1 MGERIAFLG
10 TGIMGGAMARRLAD
24 AGQDIAVWNRTLDKA
39 RPLADAGAT
48 VAASVAD
55 AVRGRTLLVTM
66 LADADVTAAALGN
79 GDALAGLAPDALWL
93 QMATVGVAG
102 EQRLRGLAEAAG
114 VGYLDAP
121 VSGTKQPAE
130 QGALTVLAS
139 GPEDLRARAETVFS
153 VVGSTTVWAG
163 EAGAGS
169 RLKLVVNTWLLGLL
183 GALADSIRLS
193 ELLGLDPAGFLAAIE
208 GGPLFTPYAKL
219 KGGAMIAGEYPAAFP
234 LSMASKDAQLVVEAA
249 HDAGGDLPVADAL
262 AGLFQ
267 RAAALDGGELGR
279 ADMAAVVEALRRA

>member
-193 ELLGLDPAGFLAAIE
+193 ELLRIDPAGFLAAIE

-219 KGGAMIAGEYPAAFP
+219 KGGAMIAGEYPTAFP

>member
-10 TGIMGGAMARRLAD
+10 IGIMGGAMARRLAD

-79 GDALAGLAPDALWL
+79 GDALAELAPDALWL

-219 KGGAMIAGEYPAAFP
+219 KGGAMIAGEYPTAFP

>member
-10 TGIMGGAMARRLAD
+10 TCIMGGAMARRLAD

-79 GDALAGLAPDALWL
+79 GDALAELAPDALWL

-169 RLKLVVNTWLLGLL
+169 RFKLVVNTWLLGLL

-193 ELLGLDPAGFLAAIE
+193 ELLGIDPAGFLAAIE

-219 KGGAMIAGEYPAAFP
+219 KGGAMIAGEYPTAFP

>member
-1 MGERIAFLG
+1 M
-10 TGIMGGAMARRLAD
+10 
-24 AGQDIAVWNRTLDKA
+24 
-39 RPLADAGAT
+39 
-48 VAASVAD
+48 
-55 AVRGRTLLVTM
+55 
-66 LADADVTAAALGN
+66 
-79 GDALAGLAPDALWL
+79 
-93 QMATVGVAG
+93 
-102 EQRLRGLAEAAG
+102 
-114 VGYLDAP
+114 
-121 VSGTKQPAE
+121 
-130 QGALTVLAS
+130 LAS

-193 ELLGLDPAGFLAAIE
+193 ELLGIDPAGFLAAIE

-219 KGGAMIAGEYPAAFP
+219 KGGAMIAGEYPTAFP